1 MPKRGT
7 PERPKIIKCVDCTF
21 DLSISVSEDIGDSQ
35 LNEFIL
41 LQSWS
46 PPEIKLARPGM
57 GFRYFPSHA
66 QNHVALFISRCT
78 FACKLVASPP
88 STSLLVLSL
97 LRELVVCRYDATGMI
112 SKLKRLK
119 TLNNKCYY
127 LAF

>member
-21 DLSISVSEDIGDSQ
+21 DLSISVTEDIGDSQ

-57 GFRYFPSHA
+57 GFRHFLRYV
-66 QNHVALFISRCT
+66 QNPVALFISTLHVRLQASSWSSLNVSFSSHSTKRISSLQVRCNWHDIET
-78 FACKLVASPP
+78 
-88 STSLLVLSL
+88 
-97 LRELVVCRYDATGMI
+97 
-112 SKLKRLK
+112 
-119 TLNNKCYY
+119 
-127 LAF
+127 